1 MRVALIG
8 ASGSV
13 GSRILDELVRR
24 GHRVTAIARHPEKL
38 KTTQQVTPRRG
49 DVNDPDALAKGIAAD
64 DAVIVSVKFKDMDAR
79 KLVQAVQKSGLK
91 RLLIVGGAGS
101 LEVAPGKALVDEPNF
116 PPQYKEESLAA
127 RDFLNTLRALPPDQ
141 PVEWTYISPSALF
154 APGKRTG
161 KFRIGGDQLLS
172 DAKGNSSISQEDFA
186 IALVDELE
194 NKKHSRKRFTVGY

>member
-13 GSRILDELVRR
+13 GSRIMDELVRR

-38 KTTQQVTPRRG
+38 KATQQITPRRG
-49 DVNDPDALAKGIAAD
+49 DVDNPGDLAKAIAAD
-64 DAVIVSVKFKDMDAR
+64 DAVVISVKFKDMDPH
-79 KLVQAVQKSGLK
+79 KVVEAVQKSGLK

-101 LEVAPGKALVDEPNF
+101 LEVAPGKALVDQPNF
-116 PPQYKEESLAA
+116 PLQFKEEAA
-127 RDFLNTLRALPPDQ
+127 AGRDFLYALRALPPDQ
-141 PVEWTYISPSALF
+141 PVEWVYISPSALF

-161 KFRIGGDQLLS
+161 KFRIGGDQLLA
-172 DAKGNSSISQEDFA
+172 DAQGHRSISQEDFA

-194 NKKHSRKRFTVGY
+194 NKKHSRQRFTVGY

>member
-13 GSRILDELVRR
+13 GSRIMNELVRR

-49 DVNDPDALAKGIAAD
+49 DVNDPGGLAKAIAAD
-64 DAVIVSVKFKDMDAR
+64 DLVVVSVKFKDMDPR
-79 KLVQAVQKSGLK
+79 KVIDAVQKSGLK

-101 LEVAPGKALVDEPNF
+101 LEVAPGKALVDQPNF
-116 PPQYKEESLAA
+116 PPQYKEESLAG
-127 RDFLNTLRALPPDQ
+127 RDFLNALRALPPDQ
-141 PVEWTYISPSALF
+141 PVEWVYISPSALF
-154 APGKRTG
+154 APGQRTG
-161 KFRIGGDQLLS
+161 KFRIGGDQLLA
-172 DAKGNSSISQEDFA
+172 DAKGHSAISQEDFA